1 MAAQACAVGSATS
14 SRPVPIVPTLL
25 LPVHLGNDSRPG
37 PEIIQWCD
45 GLLTFAEEKLSLIQ
59 VQHVLFVLQLG

>member
-14 SRPVPIVPTLL
+14 SGPIPAVPTLP
-25 LPVHLGNDSRPG
+25 LPVRLGNDSRPG

-45 GLLTFAEEKLSLIQ
+45 GLLAFAEEKLSLIQ
-59 VQHVLFVLQLG
+59 LQHVLFVLQLG